1 MGRAAS
7 RRSGVVSMKLLLAA
21 SALAALFVAA
31 DPPYKPDPAFAARD
45 GGPGTIDV
53 SSYPAEQQQNYETFS
68 AKCSKCHP
76 LARPINSRFTAAE
89 WKRYMKR
96 MVRRPNSG
104 INEEQAKHI
113 YDFLKH
119 YSAQLGL

>member
-1 MGRAAS
+1 
-7 RRSGVVSMKLLLAA
+7 MKILAIA
-21 SALAALFVAA
+21 GSALVALLVSA
-31 DPPYKPDPAFAARD
+31 DPAQDKPDPRD
-45 GGPGTIDV
+45 FGAGHIDV
-53 SSYPAEQQQNYETFS
+53 SGYPAGQQKNYEIYS

-76 LARPINSRFTAAE
+76 LARSVNARFSATD

-104 INEEQAKHI
+104 INEEQAALI
-113 YDFLKH
+113 FEFLKF